1 MWIFDRA
8 GGTEN
13 EKPTVLLERFEAAEK
28 ITAYTTTISANFM
41 KVVREIGWIV
51 FWLGDWETIFNK
63 FLLSLK
69 LFEYSKL
76 LLPQSVIWEAF
87 YFWF

>member
-41 KVVREIGWIV
+41 KVVREIG
-51 FWLGDWETIFNK
+51 
-63 FLLSLK
+63 
-69 LFEYSKL
+69 
-76 LLPQSVIWEAF
+76 
-87 YFWF
+87 